1 MLARAVVTV
10 AVAALLIAPL
20 ADAHGNPAGE
30 WLLDR
35 AAFVPPDAGV
45 SRADQHALAV
55 TLARA
60 KAQGYP
66 LRVAVVAARYDLG
79 ELAGLFGQQARYAAH
94 LSEDLQVIYRGRVLV
109 VMPSGFAV
117 ARDGKPDP
125 LEQRIVATVRPPRDF
140 QGAAVVAATT
150 RAVRML
156 AAGRGIV
163 VAPAPVAGS
172 GAAGSTTRD
181 RIVIGGSAAG
191 IALVALWR
199 RRRRA
204 SRPGKTL

>member
-10 AVAALLIAPL
+10 AVAALLVAPL

-30 WLLDR
+30 WLLDHEV
-35 AAFVPPDAGV
+35 FVPPDAGV
-45 SRADQHALAV
+45 SSADVHALAA

-66 LRVAVVAARYDLG
+66 LRAAIIATRYDLG
-79 ELAGLFGQQARYAAH
+79 ELADLFGQPSRYASH
-94 LSEDLQVIYRGRVLV
+94 LSEDLQVVYRGRVLV

-117 ARDGKPDP
+117 ARDGKRDAADQPAVSA
-125 LEQRIVATVRPPRDF
+125 LTPPRDF

-150 RAVRML
+150 QAVRKL

-163 VAPAPVAGS
+163 LPEVSVS
-172 GAAGSTTRD
+172 SSSSSTTRD
-181 RIVIGGSAAG
+181 RMVIAVVTLIVLAV
-191 IALVALWR
+191 LVVR
-199 RRRRA
+199 RRL
-204 SRPGKTL
+204 S